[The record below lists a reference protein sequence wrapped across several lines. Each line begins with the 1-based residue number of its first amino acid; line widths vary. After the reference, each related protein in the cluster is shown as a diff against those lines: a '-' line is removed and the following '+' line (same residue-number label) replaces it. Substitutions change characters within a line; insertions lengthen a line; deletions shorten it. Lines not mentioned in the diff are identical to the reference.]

1 MPKDRNALF
10 VSYNAATEP
19 LVKSQVLPYLSA
31 LSATGIKF
39 FFLSF
44 EKDAA
49 QGHAISEEL
58 SALDISW
65 IRLKF
70 HNKPALFA
78 KPFDI
83 LCGEFAVLRTCMT
96 KKIGVVHARGI
107 MGACISI
114 IPAKLL
120 GARFVFDMKSSL
132 AEAYR
137 LSGRIKKDSVIYRVI
152 AALERFCVLHSD
164 EVIVETNLHKNEL
177 EKISAHSKKV
187 PRITVLPCCVDVKRF
202 NENGDHDYIRSGG
215 AMKLVYLGSLS
226 GWYMIPEMLEFFSA
240 LKRLRPGS
248 EFLFLSDDKDG
259 SLGRLIKDKKL
270 GGVIIT
276 KVPYDHVPKSL
287 WGATAGVLFK
297 WPNERLDSFPIKVAE
312 YLAAG
317 LPVVIN
323 SGMGDVEDMVNN
335 NRVGV
340 VVGSCDEEAY
350 IRAINELASLVSEGH
365 RLQQRCESV
374 SAKELSSSFGL
385 SVYNAIYT
393 RLLA

>member
-1 MPKDRNALF
+1 
-10 VSYNAATEP
+10 
-19 LVKSQVLPYLSA
+19 
-31 LSATGIKF
+31 
-39 FFLSF
+39 
-44 EKDAA
+44 
-49 QGHAISEEL
+49 
-58 SALDISW
+58 
-65 IRLKF
+65 
-70 HNKPALFA
+70 
-78 KPFDI
+78 
-83 LCGEFAVLRTCMT
+83 
-96 KKIGVVHARGI
+96 
-107 MGACISI
+107 
-114 IPAKLL
+114 
-120 GARFVFDMKSSL
+120 
-132 AEAYR
+132 
-137 LSGRIKKDSVIYRVI
+137 
-152 AALERFCVLHSD
+152 
-164 EVIVETNLHKNEL
+164 
-177 EKISAHSKKV
+177 
-187 PRITVLPCCVDVKRF
+187 
-202 NENGDHDYIRSGG
+202 
-215 AMKLVYLGSLS
+215 
-226 GWYMIPEMLEFFSA
+226 MIPEMLEFFSA